1 VKGEEELQDGTE
13 QEYGFI
19 DESLEEEVNTS
30 EFQQETD
37 MVIGLQTITYI
48 QVLV

>member
-13 QEYGFI
+13 QEY
-19 DESLEEEVNTS
+19 LEEEVNTS